1 MNNIQSPAEQDKL
14 YQLREQLILELNA
27 YQLALDNNVELTV
40 LKKQYLKIREIQK
53 KINFEKNKR

>member
-27 YQLALDNNVELTV
+27 YQLALDNNAELTV